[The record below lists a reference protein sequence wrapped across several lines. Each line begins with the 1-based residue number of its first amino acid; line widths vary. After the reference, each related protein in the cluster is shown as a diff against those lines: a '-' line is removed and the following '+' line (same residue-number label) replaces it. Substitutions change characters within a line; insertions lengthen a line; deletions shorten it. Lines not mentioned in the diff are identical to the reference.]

1 MTLADFYLLCFL
13 VGLVLTVMF
22 SLSGSAHLHLPHMH
36 LHAGGPPHA
45 HAPLG
50 GAGARG
56 SQVAPINIGT
66 LTAFFAWFGGA
77 GFLMTHYYGV
87 WPWVGLG
94 VATSIGLAGSTIV
107 FWFVASVLVSD
118 DENLDPADYEMV
130 GVLGRIISP
139 IRPGGTGE
147 LMFSQQGS
155 RRATA
160 ARSEDGEAIPKGTE
174 VIVTRYE
181 KGVAY
186 VRTWESATTA
196 VSAGNRRVEH

>member
-1 MTLADFYLLCFL
+1 MTLAGFYLLCFL
-13 VGLVLTVMF
+13 VGLVLTVLF
-22 SLSGSAHLHLPHMH
+22 SLAGNVHLHLPHLH
-36 LHAGGPPHA
+36 LHTGLPHA
-45 HAPLG
+45 HAPVG

-56 SQVAPINIGT
+56 SQVTPINIGT
-66 LTAFFAWFGGA
+66 ITAFLAWFGGA
-77 GFLMTHYYGV
+77 GYLMTHIGV
-87 WPWVGLG
+87 LPWVGLA
-94 VATSIGLAGSTIV
+94 VAIVSGLAGSAIV

-118 DENLDPADYEMV
+118 DENLDPADYEMI
-130 GVLGRIISP
+130 GILGRVISP

-160 ARSEDGEAIPKGTE
+160 ARSEDGVAIPKGAE

-181 KGVAY
+181 KGIAY

-196 VSAGNRRVEH
+196 VSTSNQRVDR